1 MPAVVPLLVS
11 WACVAVLFGFAGLV
25 GCRYDKRKC
34 VAAIANAWLLAA
46 LFSAAMGLA
55 QYFGQGSLLS
65 PWVSSGT
72 PGEAYANLRQRNQFA
87 SLCSIG
93 LLALLWKLATLRTS
107 ASLGE
112 EKTLRLTAKHWML
125 WWGLALL
132 LLACGNA
139 ASGSRTGLLQWWLV
153 ASLGVWWWLM
163 QERSGQWSHSPHGRF
178 AMGALAGLVV
188 YLVSLWSLPW
198 LLLETTGIESG
209 GLMGR
214 LNEESGCAS
223 RRVLWANVL
232 HLIALK
238 PWLGWGWEELD
249 YAHFMTLYPGE
260 RFCDILDNAH
270 NLPLHLA
277 VELGLPFSLLVCGG
291 LGWMVARAKPWRER
305 DIARQLAWGVLAV
318 LGLHSLLEYPLW
330 YGPFQ
335 MAAGLSLWIL
345 STTMSTR
352 RDRVAEERLQTSRS
366 NQNWLL
372 ATVFVSCITTIV
384 IAFIGLSAWT
394 YWRVSQLYL
403 PQAQRAAAYQ
413 EDAMGKLQGVKL
425 FRSQVE
431 FAELTTAPL
440 TAANAGHLHALAVQ
454 LLHFSPEPRVVE
466 KAIESAVLLGRDDVA
481 VYYLQRYRAAFP
493 KEHAL
498 WAELS
503 VGHETP

>member
-1 MPAVVPLLVS
+1 MPAAVPLLVS
-11 WACVAVLFGFAGLV
+11 WGCAAVLLGAIGLK
-25 GCRYDKRKC
+25 GKC
-34 VAAIANAWLLAA
+34 TVRGYAEAAIANAWLLAA
-46 LFSAAMGLA
+46 LLSAAMGLL
-55 QYFGQGSLLS
+55 QYFGHGSLLS

-72 PGEAYANLRQRNQFA
+72 AGEAYANLRQRNQFA

-93 LLALLWKLATLRTS
+93 LLALLWKMSDWGTGAAPRAQEAPPPS
-107 ASLGE
+107 A
-112 EKTLRLTAKHWML
+112 RHWL
-125 WWGLALL
+125 LWGLALL

-139 ASGSRTGLLQWWLV
+139 ASGSRTGLLQWWV
-153 ASLGVWWWLM
+153 IAGLGVWWWLI
-163 QERSGQWSHSPHGRF
+163 QARAGHWSRSPHGRI

-188 YLVSLWSLPW
+188 YLACLWLLPW
-198 LLLETTGIESG
+198 LLLVTTGIESG

-214 LNEESGCAS
+214 LNEEAGCAS

-291 LGWMVARAKPWRER
+291 LAWMVARAKPWRER
-305 DIARQLAWGVLAV
+305 DTARQLVWGVLAV
-318 LGLHSLLEYPLW
+318 LGMHSLLEYPLW

-335 MAAGLSLWIL
+335 MAVVLCVWIL
-345 STTMSTR
+345 WTTTPNP
-352 RDRVAEERLQTSRS
+352 VGGAAEESLQNSGLWGNSRL
-366 NQNWLL
+366 
-372 ATVFVSCITTIV
+372 APVFVKNVAIV
-384 IAFIGLSAWT
+384 LIVTVGFSAWS

-403 PQAQRAAAYQ
+403 PLAQRAADYQ
-413 EDAMGKLQGVKL
+413 EDAMGKLRGISL
-425 FRSQVE
+425 FRNQVE
-431 FAELTTAPL
+431 FADLTTTPL
-440 TAANAGHLHALAVQ
+440 TVVNAGHLHALAVQ

-481 VYYLQRYRAAFP
+481 AYFLQRYRAAFP
-493 KEHAL
+493 KEHAQ
-498 WAELS
+498 WAAALP
-503 VGHETP
+503 GDKAP